1 MHESP
6 CNDICT
12 TDPDSGLCIGCGRT
26 QNEISN
32 WLNYSDEQKKI
43 VLLELKSRNNIVKK
57 YK

>member
-1 MHESP
+1 VHESP